1 MKEQNTQPEAINVE
15 EVVGKSEAFI
25 NKYKKQILAAI
36 AAIVVIVAGTI
47 LYQDYVVE
55 PKAKAAAAAIFQ
67 AEKYFAAQE
76 FDKALNGDEQGN
88 MGLIQVI
95 DEFGGTPTAN
105 IANAYAGLALAQTGR
120 YEEAIPYLKAFDGD
134 DNMVAPGVLSALGNC
149 YANTGDLSAAREL
162 WLDVMNGGVICGEC
176 LSRQNNGLPL
186 PDTDAYESRNILLP
200 LDSSALEAMRYV
212 ISAPPQRLFAFGLKD
227 ERSMS
232 LFCRGAESY
241 LLNHLERDFD
251 ALRFYNSIKD

>member
-1 MKEQNTQPEAINVE
+1 MKEKNTQPEAINVE

-55 PKAKAAAAAIFQ
+55 PKAKAASAAIFQ
-67 AEKYFAAQE
+67 AQKYFAAQE

-105 IANAYAGLALAQTGR
+105 VANAYAGLALAQTGR

-149 YANTGDLSAAREL
+149 YANTGDLSAAASKFIEAAKAADNNTISPTCL
-162 WLDVMNGGVICGEC
+162 LQAGQIYTSLGQNEKALDCYNQIK
-176 LSRQNNGLPL
+176 SKYQQSN
-186 PDTDAYESRNILLP
+186 AYYEI
-200 LDSSALEAMRYV
+200 DKYIEAC
-212 ISAPPQRLFAFGLKD
+212 K
-227 ERSMS
+227 
-232 LFCRGAESY
+232 
-241 LLNHLERDFD
+241 
-251 ALRFYNSIKD
+251 

>member
-67 AEKYFAAQE
+67 AEKYFATQE

-149 YANTGDLSAAREL
+149 YANTGDLSAAVSKFIEAAKAA
-162 WLDVMNGGVICGEC
+162 DNNTISPYC
-176 LSRQNNGLPL
+176 LLQAGII
-186 PDTDAYESRNILLP
+186 YEKQGKK
-200 LDSSALEAMRYV
+200 E
-212 ISAPPQRLFAFGLKD
+212 
-227 ERSMS
+227 
-232 LFCRGAESY
+232 
-241 LLNHLERDFD
+241 D
-251 ALRFYNSIKD
+251 ALKVYTQIKDKYFASIQAMDIDKYINRVK